1 MIKLEE
7 LTDLLR
13 VLQDPTRLRL
23 LWVLRRGEL
32 SVGEVV
38 QITGLSQPRV
48 SRHLK
53 LLCDARVVRRT
64 PDQNEVY
71 YRAAID
77 DDRRDLVAAVLSN
90 LSERDP
96 VIVRG
101 SAAAD
106 CDPRQPGG
114 SRAGIA
120 GLHLGVRPP
129 RAPGTCRRSVRSI
142 DALLARRL
150 SRGRE
155 WQTAWAICWMSVP
168 APEAC
173 CVSWQVGPGAR
184 WQWIKSR
191 DMRLIARAAVLS
203 AGLANCTVRR
213 KATCTPWNSRTI
225 AFDLVTMDRVLGA
238 AKDPTAALR
247 EAARVMKDDAHLLVV
262 ETLLA
267 TTGEQRS
274 QPGYSVGRMQRD
286 YCHGVLERHLVRAG
300 LSPVDLQAAAQDS
313 VLIVLAARRCGI
325 RVRRWTTRRR
335 EISGDR

>member
-1 MIKLEE
+1 MIELRE

-38 QITGLSQPRV
+38 KVTGLSQPRV

-96 VIVRG
+96 VIVR
-101 SAAAD
+101 D
-106 CDPRQPGG
+106 RQRLTAILDNRQA
-114 SRAGIA
+114 RAQA
-120 GLHLGVRPP
+120 LLDDLGVLPLG
-129 RAPGTCRRSVRSI
+129 AGDMSDVGAAI

-150 SRGRE
+150 PRTANGKLLGELLDVGTGTGSMLRLLASR
-155 WQTAWAICWMSVP
+155 
-168 APEAC
+168 
-173 CVSWQVGPGAR
+173 AR
-184 WQWIKSR
+184 RTVAVDLSR
-191 DMRLIARAAVLS
+191 DMRLIARATVLS
-203 AGLANCTVRR
+203 AGLSNCTVRR
-213 KATCTPWNSRTI
+213 NDMYALEFPDNR
-225 AFDLVTMDRVLGA
+225 FDLVTMDRVLGTA
-238 AKDPTAALR
+238 ADPAAALR
-247 EAARVMKDDAHLLVV
+247 EVARVMKDDAHLLVV
-262 ETLLA
+262 ETPLA
-267 TTGEQRS
+267 TTGETRL
-274 QPGYSVGRMQRD
+274 R
-286 YCHGVLERHLVRAG
+286 RHLVRAG

-313 VLIVLAARRCGI
+313 VLIVLAARDAASGSALHH
-325 RVRRWTTRRR
+325 TQR
-335 EISGDR
+335 EIPGDR